1 MRRLLL
7 VLCLLAGASSAE
19 AAVAFDANQTAPC
32 TANGRNLTTGLACTN
47 LTISGGLTK
56 SAMVCQVNLS
66 LQTPTTEVV
75 SWDLVGANQ
84 LMTLIVARNT
94 SSGTGRA
101 ELWGLINPTAGNKS
115 VLYTAVGTSDIDINC
130 VSWQGVDATGGAT
143 SFPHSTSAI
152 GTSAAPSVT
161 ITSAVGNATMD
172 STINDT
178 STLSAPT
185 KTQTFIDNVPNL
197 FSGGGSRAAGASPN
211 VAHAWTLASGT
222 SNWASVGTDILADGG
237 GGGCTV
243 SPTLT
248 LLGVG
253 NCGG

>member
-7 VLCLLAGASSAE
+7 VLWLLVGASSVE

-32 TANGRNLTTGLACTN
+32 TTSAVNLVTGLACTN
-47 LTISGGLTK
+47 LTITGGLTN
-56 SAMVCQVNLS
+56 SAMVCQINLS
-66 LQTPTTEVV
+66 LQTPTSEVV
-75 SWDLVGANQ
+75 SYDLVGANQ

-101 ELWGLINPTAGNKS
+101 ELWGLINPVAGNKS
-115 VLYTAVGTSDIDINC
+115 VKYTGVGTSDVDINC
-130 VSWQGVDATGGAT
+130 VSWQGVDQTGGAT
-143 SFPHSTSAI
+143 SFPNSTSAI

-172 STINDT
+172 STVNDT

-185 KTQTFIDNVPNL
+185 KTQTFIDNTPASI
-197 FSGGGSRAAGASPN
+197 SGGGSRAAGASPN
-211 VAHAWTLASGT
+211 VVHAWTLAIGT
-222 SNWASVGTDILADGG
+222 SNWASVGTDLLAAG
-237 GGGCTV
+237 GGGCTL

-253 NCGG
+253 NCKG